1 MNVFIK
7 IFCTIFLLSFIFGFS
22 QIPPKPRPVKVKHIP
37 TVSGEYRQEKPKST
51 KPLSPRDSIQEDIRD
66 IVYLGYYEWDDD
78 DEKVKIDPE
87 EDMILVL
94 RKKIAET
101 KGLHK
106 TLFRFYLANI
116 YDSYIS
122 EYGYR
127 ITKTDITSLEKLPE
141 DYKTWSIQD
150 FSREIDRFYTE
161 ALSDKKNLQNEKV
174 ELWAKLIDKTEYA
187 KYKPTLYDFVA
198 TSYLQFLEKQP
209 FSAGNENEKKSEAV
223 KKELNDFHTNDSDKT
238 ALLYLQSN
246 LIKGNSKEQADA
258 YEKLA
263 DAYLNEPFS
272 AYLLEEAAHLAKE
285 ENSERNLVNAHRI
298 CTKAIDKVPASDWQN
313 RCKILIN
320 EIENKSISIEVPER
334 GLPGEYIPMKITH
347 TNTEEVKIG
356 ISKHSKNRNF
366 EKEFFWRNGSI
377 NQGLIYENNS
387 NFYHKKFKTDVFK
400 LKNFDDY
407 KTHQTTLAIPP
418 LQEGIYRIA
427 LFNRENDRQNTF
439 DIVVSNLY
447 YIKRFEDDAKVDLQ
461 AINSKTGESIA
472 NSQYI
477 MYQNLSDFTDEYH
490 DDKANKVIKTGNG
503 TTNKDG
509 IFSLPKSKDR
519 EYGNSIIY
527 FPNLKKYFVIDNDF
541 DEIRDDKQD
550 EEKREEPIVKNFI
563 IYTDRA
569 IYRPGQKVF
578 FKGILKQ
585 EYYEKTKVLPKQKVL
600 VKLFD
605 TNSQEI
611 FKNEAIT
618 NEFGSVSGEFS
629 IPSGGLTGNY
639 HIVMEMNMIEDSN
652 AKNFYKANTEKS
664 FLVEEYKRPKFK
676 VVVNPVKE
684 AYKLG
689 ESVKVSGKAEAFS
702 GANISGATVKYEVK
716 RQRIYLWRYYYDDYY
731 NNNESDTEIA
741 HGETTT
747 DGDGNFN
754 ISFSAEADSKST
766 GNKRSYQYIVS
777 FYVTDIN
784 GESQNNK
791 SIVTVGDLKAKI
803 ELSTPEK
810 MLQKEWESIKV
821 SVNNLNNQKLGAKG
835 NLTVT
840 KILGQDKILLPRFI
854 NQNYRRRNYN
864 DNNSISQYQL
874 YDKEVFDV
882 YFPYINYNLPD
893 NSGKFRK
900 EETVFSKNFDTENSE
915 NVALHKNPQSGK
927 YLIEAQTIV
936 ENDTISTFK
945 IVEVLHND
953 TFRNGNPVFVGINI
967 DKPFYKVG
975 EKATVTVFS
984 DFEKGFVNY
993 RFIRNNK
1000 KENYQQIAM
1009 KNGKSDISF
1018 TVTDADL
1025 KNKPYFEYDFIHD
1038 NDFSKSKITFDIKE
1052 NISRE
1057 LDITTQVFRDK
1068 MQPGNQEKWIL
1079 TIKGKDKDKI
1089 NAEVLA
1095 AMYDASLDQFAK
1107 NSYQFSH
1114 YIPQNDNYRYNSDY
1128 DYYRDSTQDFL
1139 NRLVS
1144 TKSSDL
1150 RYDVRKYQLPS
1161 GTEYFPVPKVPRFE
1175 YTSIRKLRYSYSNNA
1190 SYITADSSRNMEIQ
1204 EVVVTGYAAKKE
1216 VKTASVYVIDGKIL
1230 EKNITDEEIAE
1241 TIFLNPAEAVALYGQ
1256 QAANGI
1262 YVVTSKKAKQEE
1274 LLKNVKA
1281 RTNLSET
1288 AFFIPNLYTDA
1299 DGNIKLEFTSPEALT
1314 QWKLL
1319 LFAHTKDLKTGSAEF
1334 LSQTQKELMVTP
1346 NPPRFLRQGDEILL
1360 SAKIDNLSD
1369 QKISGNAILYFFDPE
1384 TNKSLDA
1391 EFVNKENLTKMTIGA
1406 KRSTEVIWKIKIPYN
1421 INSVNYKIV
1430 ASTGKFSDG
1439 EESLLPVLSDRM
1451 LVTETIPIFIKEG
1464 QSKTYE
1470 MKGITTPTSTSAAN
1484 FNLSVELTANPLW
1497 FAVMSVPYLRT
1508 FPHECSEQLFSRL
1521 YGNMLSSYIMNSSPK
1536 IKKVFDEWNDKET
1549 PSDPFKANE
1558 ELKNILISETPWLQN
1573 IKDKEKQMQELA
1585 LFFNLNKMKKD
1596 LKKAQNDLVKRQN
1609 PNGSFS
1615 WFPGGS
1621 NDKTISGHIL
1631 GGFGKLNKMLKD
1643 KSDVYFTNEIQK
1655 VIKNT
1660 IDYLDKDYYNQLIE
1674 NRKQSEKLD
1683 LQDYSSY
1690 FYYRSFWTHEKE
1702 IPSELKKVLN
1712 ELSKNYIANF
1722 DEYSLYHQAMITTFL
1737 QRYGYK
1743 EQAKNLVSIL
1753 KKNAKTSEENGMYWG
1768 NNDSGWYWYQ
1778 APVETQAM
1786 LIEAFAE
1793 ATPEDEKSVEEMKIW
1808 LLKNKQPESWGTTK
1822 STTEAVYAL
1831 LNYGKSWLDAEKGI
1845 TLKLGS
1851 ENIYPETGNT
1861 KTSEAGFFK
1870 KSYFWKGI
1878 TPEKGKLEI
1887 TKTNPGVAWGGMHR
1901 LFYEN
1906 MDKITSS
1913 NSADVTIEKK
1923 LFVKIFEGN
1932 EAKLREITAE
1942 NSLKV
1947 GDLVTVRIVI
1957 TTNKD
1962 MEYIH
1967 LKDMR
1972 GSGFEPVNVLSSYKW
1987 QNGADYY
1994 ESTKD
1999 TATNFF
2005 FSHLPKGTYVFEY
2018 ELKANNAG
2026 DFSNGITSFQNM
2038 YAPAMSAHSEG
2049 MRVKIER

>member
-1 MNVFIK
+1 MKLFLK
-7 IFCTIFLLSFIFGFS
+7 IFCTLFLLHFTIGFS
-22 QIPPKPRPVKVKHIP
+22 QIPPKPRLVKVKAIIP
-37 TVSGEYRQEKPKST
+37 TVGGDYRPEKPKPT
-51 KPLSPRDSIQEDIRD
+51 KPLSPRDSIQDEVRD
-66 IVYLGYYEWDDD
+66 VVYLGYYDWDEE
-78 DEKVKIDPE
+78 DEKEKIDPE

-94 RKKIAET
+94 RKKIEET
-101 KGLHK
+101 KGLRK

-116 YDSYIS
+116 YDSYIN
-122 EYGYR
+122 EYSYR
-127 ITKTDITSLEKLPE
+127 ITKTDITPLEKLSQ
-141 DYKTWSIQD
+141 DYKTWAIKD
-150 FSREIDRFYTE
+150 FDREIDRLYTE
-161 ALSDKKNLQNEKV
+161 VLSDKKNLQNEKV
-174 ELWAKLIDKTEYA
+174 ELWKKLVEDTEFAKF
-187 KYKPTLYDFVA
+187 KPTLYDFVA

-209 FSAGNENEKKSEAV
+209 FSAGNENEKKIEII
-223 KKELNDFHTNDSDKT
+223 KRELTDFHANDSDKS
-238 ALLYLQSN
+238 ALLYLKSTF
-246 LIKGNSKEQADA
+246 IKGNAQEQTKA
-258 YEKLA
+258 YENLA
-263 DAYLNEPFS
+263 DTYLNEPFS
-272 AYLLEEAAHLAKE
+272 AYLLEEAANLAKQ
-285 ENSERNLVNAHRI
+285 ENSEKNLVNAHRI
-298 CTKAIDKVPASDWQN
+298 CTKAIEKVPASDWQN

-320 EIENKSISIEVPER
+320 EIENKSISIEIPER
-334 GLPGEYIPMKITH
+334 SLPGEYIPMKTTH
-347 TNTEEVKIG
+347 TNVGEVKIG

-366 EKEFFWRNGSI
+366 EKEFFWENGRI
-377 NQGLIYENNS
+377 NHGLIYESNN
-387 NFYHKKFKTDVFK
+387 NFNDQQFRINTFK
-400 LKNFDDY
+400 LKNFTDY
-407 KTHQTTLAIPP
+407 RTHQTTLAIPP
-418 LQEGIYRIA
+418 LEEGIYLISVSNIESERK
-427 LFNRENDRQNTF
+427 ETF
-439 DIVVSNLY
+439 DIVVSDIY
-447 YIKRFEDDAKVDLQ
+447 YIKRFEDDTKVDFQ
-461 AINSKTGESIA
+461 AIHSKTGKNIA
-472 NSQYI
+472 NSEYI
-477 MYQNLSDFTDEYH
+477 MYQNLSDFTDKYH
-490 DDKANKVIKTGNG
+490 ENKDNKVIKTGNG
-503 TTNKDG
+503 ITDKNG

-519 EYGNSIIY
+519 EYDNSIIY
-527 FPNLKKYFVIDNDF
+527 FPNLKKYVLLKSDYN
-541 DEIRDDKQD
+541 EIRNDKQ
-550 EEKREEPIVKNFI
+550 EETKTEESLLKDFI

-578 FKGILKQ
+578 YKGILKQ

-600 VKLFD
+600 VKLF
-605 TNSQEI
+605 NNNQEELS
-611 FKNEAIT
+611 KMEAVT
-618 NEFGSVSGEFS
+618 NEFGSISGEFML
-629 IPSGGLTGNY
+629 PSGGITGRY
-639 HIVMEMNMIEDSN
+639 YFIMEAISGESDKKEVSS
-652 AKNFYKANTEKS
+652 YKE

-689 ESVKVSGKAEAFS
+689 ESVKVGGKAEAFS

-716 RQRIYLWRYYYDDYY
+716 RQRIYLWRYYYDDDYP
-731 NNNESDTEIA
+731 NNENDTEIA

-747 DGDGNFN
+747 DNDGNFN
-754 ISFSAEADSKST
+754 ISFTAEADSKST

-803 ELSTPEK
+803 ELSTAEK
-810 MLQKEWESIKV
+810 ILQKDWESVKV
-821 SVNNLNNQKLGAKG
+821 SVNNLNNQKIAAKG

-840 KILGQDKILLPRFI
+840 KLLGQDKILLPRFI
-854 NQNYRRRNYN
+854 EQNFRRNYN
-864 DNNSISQYQL
+864 DDNNRILLYQH
-874 YDKEVFDV
+874 YEKEVFDV

-893 NSGKFRK
+893 NSGKFKK
-900 EETVFSKNFDTENSE
+900 EETVFSENFDTQNSE
-915 NVALHKNPQSGK
+915 NVVLNKNPQPGK
-927 YLIEAQTIV
+927 YLIEAQTMV

-945 IVEVLHND
+945 IVEVLDNE
-953 TFRNGNPVFVGINI
+953 TFRNGNPVFVGINV

-975 EKATVTVFS
+975 EKATLTVFS
-984 DFEKGFVNY
+984 DFEEGFVNY

-1009 KNGKSDISF
+1009 KNGKADISF
-1018 TVTDADL
+1018 TVTDVDL

-1038 NDFSKSKITFDIKE
+1038 NDYISNKITFDVKE
-1052 NISRE
+1052 NTNRE

-1079 TIKGKDKDKI
+1079 TIKGKDKEKI

-1114 YIPQNDNYRYNSDY
+1114 YIPQNDNYRYNYNY
-1128 DYYRDSTQDFL
+1128 DYYDLSTNDFL
-1139 NRLVS
+1139 TALVS
-1144 TKSSDL
+1144 TESADFSLSSG
-1150 RYDVRKYQLPS
+1150 KFKIPS
-1161 GTEYFPVPKVPRFE
+1161 GEKYFPRPQVPTFE
-1175 YTSIRKLRYSYSNNA
+1175 YTSIRKLRQYSYSTA
-1190 SYITADSSRNMEIQ
+1190 SMISADSSKNMEIQ
-1204 EVVVTGYAAKKE
+1204 EVVVTGFASKKE
-1216 VKTASVYVIDGKIL
+1216 TKPTSLYVIDGKISNQNL
-1230 EKNITDEEIAE
+1230 NEDEIAE
-1241 TIFLNPAEAVALYGQ
+1241 TVFLNPTEAVALYGQ

-1262 YVVTSKKAKQEE
+1262 YVVTSNKAKQEE

-1288 AFFIPNLYTDA
+1288 AFFFPNLYTDV

-1319 LFAHTKDLKTGSAEF
+1319 LFAHTKDLKTGSGEF
-1334 LSQTQKELMVTP
+1334 LSKTQKELMVTP

-1360 SAKIDNLSD
+1360 SAKIDNLSEN
-1369 QKISGNAILYFFDPE
+1369 KVSGNAMLYLFDPE

-1391 EFVNKENLTKMTIGA
+1391 EFLNKENLTKIKIDA
-1406 KRSTEVIWKIKIPYN
+1406 KLATEVIWKIKIPYN
-1421 INSVNYKIV
+1421 INSVSYKII

-1439 EESLLPVLSDRM
+1439 EESVLPVLTDRM
-1451 LVTETIPIFIKEG
+1451 LVTETLPIFIKEG

-1470 MKGITTPTSTSAAN
+1470 MKSITTPTSTSAAN

-1521 YGNMLSSYIMNSSPK
+1521 YGNMLSSHILNSSPK

-1549 PSDPFKANE
+1549 PSNPLEANE

-1596 LKKAQNDLVKRQN
+1596 LKKSQHDLVKRQN
-1609 PNGSFS
+1609 PDGGFS

-1643 KSDVYFTNEIQK
+1643 KSDAYFTNEIQK

-1674 NRKQSEKLD
+1674 DRKQSEKLD
-1683 LQDYSSY
+1683 LADYSSY
-1690 FYYRSFWTHEKE
+1690 FYYRSFWTQEKE

-1722 DEYSLYHQAMITTFL
+1722 EEYSLYHQAMITTFL

-1753 KKNAKTSEENGMYWG
+1753 KKNAKTSEENGMYWE
-1768 NNDSGWYWYQ
+1768 NNFSGWYWYQ

-1808 LLKNKQPESWGTTK
+1808 LLKNKQPESWGTTR

-1831 LNYGKSWLDAEKGI
+1831 LNYGKSWFDAEKGI
-1845 TLKLGS
+1845 SMKLGG
-1851 ENIYPETGNT
+1851 ENIYPETQTT

-1870 KSYFWKGI
+1870 KSYFWKDI

-1887 TKTNPGVAWGGMHR
+1887 TKTSPGVAWGGMHR

-1906 MDKITSS
+1906 IDKITSS
-1913 NSADVTIEKK
+1913 NSSDVSIEKK
-1923 LFVKIFEGN
+1923 LFVKTFEGN
-1932 EAKLREITAE
+1932 EAKLREITSE
-1942 NSLKV
+1942 NKLKV
-1947 GDLVTVRIVI
+1947 GDLVTVRMVI
-1957 TTNKD
+1957 KTKKD

-1987 QNGADYY
+1987 QNGAGYY

-2005 FSHLPKGTYVFEY
+2005 FSFLPKGTYVFEY
-2018 ELKANNAG
+2018 QLKANNAG

-2038 YAPAMSAHSEG
+2038 YAPAMSAHSAG
-2049 MRVKIER
+2049 MRVKIERK